1 MGSNTSKAILGLAAS
16 ITLLVLLPFIFSR
29 YYLDLSIVFLIN
41 LILAVSFRLITTT
54 GDFSLAHV
62 PLMGMGAYAGALIS
76 KNLGLPFLLTL
87 PLAGLVST
95 LVGLMMLYPLIRM
108 KEFAFFI
115 GSYAIGEALRLSW
128 IRLSIFGGH
137 RGISNIS
144 SPTISIPG
152 LFTADFSGVVPYYF
166 LTLAV
171 TIVCLLCMYLLDRSR
186 ITEIF
191 KAIHAEPALVKS
203 VGVNITGYRILAFE
217 VGTFFAGI
225 SGVLVAH
232 HLGHID
238 PHQFELT
245 TGLYLLIWIVV
256 GGYATFWG
264 PIIGVTFFA
273 VFGEWMRVF
282 GAWMP
287 LVYGCILVVALLF
300 LPDGLESL
308 PSRLSFIIKGKGP
321 TQNPEGAIN
330 TK

>member
-1 MGSNTSKAILGLAAS
+1 MGNNITRIILGLAAL

-62 PLMGMGAYAGALIS
+62 PLMGMGAYTGALMT
-76 KNLGLPFLLTL
+76 KNLGLPFLITL
-87 PLAGLVST
+87 PLAGLVAT
-95 LVGLMMLYPLIRM
+95 MVGLVMLYPLIRM

-137 RGISNIS
+137 RGISNIA

-152 LFTADFSGVVPYYF
+152 LFTADFSEVVPYYF
-166 LTLAV
+166 LTLVV
-171 TIVCLLCMYLLDRSR
+171 TVVCLLCMYLLDRSR

-191 KAIHAEPALVKS
+191 KAIHDEPELVKS
-203 VGVNITGYRILAFE
+203 VGVNITGYRVLAFE

-225 SGVLVAH
+225 AGVLSAH
-232 HLGHID
+232 HMGHID

-256 GGYATFWG
+256 GGYATFLG

-273 VFGEWMRVF
+273 IFGEWMRVF

-287 LVYGCILVVALLF
+287 LVYGCILVTALLF

-308 PSRLSFIIKGKGP
+308 PKRLSFLFKR
-321 TQNPEGAIN
+321 TGAGA
-330 TK
+330 KS

>member
-1 MGSNTSKAILGLAAS
+1 MGNNFTRTILGLAAL

-62 PLMGMGAYAGALIS
+62 PLMGMGAYTGALMT
-76 KNLGLPFLLTL
+76 KNLGLPFLITL
-87 PLAGLVST
+87 PLAGLVAT
-95 LVGLMMLYPLIRM
+95 MVGLFMLYPLIRM

-137 RGISNIS
+137 RGISNIA

-152 LFTADFSGVVPYYF
+152 LFTADFSEVVPYYF
-166 LTLAV
+166 LTLVV
-171 TIVCLLCMYLLDRSR
+171 TLVCLLCMYLLDRSR

-191 KAIHAEPALVKS
+191 KAIHDEPELVKS
-203 VGVNITGYRILAFE
+203 VGVNITGYRVLAFE
-217 VGTFFAGI
+217 VGTFFAGVA
-225 SGVLVAH
+225 GVLSAH
-232 HLGHID
+232 HMGHID

-256 GGYATFWG
+256 GGYATFFG

-273 VFGEWMRVF
+273 IFGEWMRVF

-287 LVYGCILVVALLF
+287 LVYGCILIIALLF

-308 PSRLSFIIKGKGP
+308 PKRLSFLLKK
-321 TQNPEGAIN
+321 TGAGA
-330 TK
+330 KF

>member
-1 MGSNTSKAILGLAAS
+1 MRDNITRTILGLAAL

-62 PLMGMGAYAGALIS
+62 PLMGMGAYTGALMT
-76 KNLGLPFLLTL
+76 KKLGLSFLLTL
-87 PLAGLVST
+87 PLAGLVAT
-95 LVGLMMLYPLIRM
+95 LVGLVMLYPLIRM

-152 LFTADFSGVVPYYF
+152 LFTADFSEVVPYYF

-191 KAIHAEPALVKS
+191 KAIHDEPDLVKS
-203 VGVNITGYRILAFE
+203 VGVNTTGYRILAFE

-225 SGVLVAH
+225 AGVLLAH
-232 HLGHID
+232 HMGHID

-256 GGYATFWG
+256 GGYATFLG

-273 VFGEWMRVF
+273 IFGEWMRVF

-287 LVYGCILVVALLF
+287 LVYGCILIVTLIF

-308 PSRLSFIIKGKGP
+308 PRRLSFLFKK
-321 TQNPEGAIN
+321 TGAR
-330 TK
+330 TES

>member
-1 MGSNTSKAILGLAAS
+1 MTRKILGLAAS
-16 ITLLVLLPFIFSR
+16 MTLLVLLPFIFSR

-62 PLMGMGAYAGALIS
+62 PLMGMGAYTGALIT
-76 KNLGLPFLLTL
+76 KKLGLPFLVTL
-87 PLAGLVST
+87 PLAGLIAT
-95 LVGLMMLYPLIRM
+95 LVGLIMLYPLIRM

-128 IRLSIFGGH
+128 IRLGIFGGH

-152 LFTADFSGVVPYYF
+152 LFSADFSAVVPYYF
-166 LTLAV
+166 LTLTI

-191 KAIHAEPALVKS
+191 KAIHAEPDLVKS
-203 VGVNITGYRILAFE
+203 VGVNTTGYRILAFE
-217 VGTFFAGI
+217 IGTFFAGI
-225 SGVLVAH
+225 SGVLLAH

-238 PHQFELT
+238 PHQFQLT

-273 VFGEWMRVF
+273 IFGEWMRVF

-287 LVYGCILVVALLF
+287 LVYGCILIIALLF
-300 LPDGLESL
+300 LPDGFESL
-308 PSRLSFIIKGKGP
+308 PRRISFLFKR
-321 TQNPEGAIN
+321 TAAGAESQPG
-330 TK
+330 